1 MSIDNAKLA
10 SELRPTLTRL
20 YLSLRRHTPITEY
33 TAAQASALATLF
45 DHGPMRMGEL
55 AERESIRMPTAT
67 SLVDG
72 LIKSDLATR
81 HADPTDRRAVVI
93 ELTEHG
99 RVVLRRV
106 RAERDDAVTAALAGL
121 SDEHRAALAAA
132 TEALKELH
140 KQVENL

>member
-1 MSIDNAKLA
+1 MPIDNAKLA

-33 TAAQASALATLF
+33 TAAQASALATLV

-55 AERESIRMPTAT
+55 AGRESIRMPTAT

-72 LIKSDLATR
+72 LIKADLASR

-93 ELTEHG
+93 ELTDRGHD
-99 RVVLRRV
+99 VLRKV
-106 RAERDDAVTAALAGL
+106 RAERDDAVTAALSGL
-121 SDEHRAALAAA
+121 SEEHRAALAAA